1 LKAAGQHQNRHYDQN
16 LESRRVIMAN
26 VALKNIIEAPMAANI
41 RESANHIWLAGLGA
55 YAKTQEEGE
64 KLFQSLIKEGEK
76 FEKQARKTAEARI
89 DEAKGKVIEFRD
101 KASHQ
106 IERLEELFQERVAQV
121 LSRLGVPTQ
130 EDIQE
135 LAKRVEELNKSIM
148 ALKK

>member
-1 LKAAGQHQNRHYDQN
+1 
-16 LESRRVIMAN
+16 MAN

-64 KLFQSLIKEGEK
+64 KLFESLIKEGEK

-89 DEAKGKVIEFRD
+89 EEAKGKVIEFRN
-101 KASHQ
+101 KATQQ
-106 IERLEELFQERVAQV
+106 IDRLEDLFQERVAHV
-121 LSRLGVPTQ
+121 LNRLGIPTQ

-135 LAKRVEELNKSIM
+135 LAKRVEDLNQSIM

>member
-1 LKAAGQHQNRHYDQN
+1 
-16 LESRRVIMAN
+16 MAN
-26 VALKNIIEAPMAANI
+26 IALKNIIEAPMATNI
-41 RESANHIWLAGLGA
+41 RESATRIWLAGLGA
-55 YAKTQEEGE
+55 FAKTQEEGE
-64 KLFQSLIKEGEK
+64 KLFESLIKEGEK
-76 FEKQARKTAEARI
+76 VEKHARKAAEERLE
-89 DEAKGKVIEFRD
+89 EAKGKVIEFRG

>member
-1 LKAAGQHQNRHYDQN
+1 MASTALQNI
-16 LESRRVIMAN
+16 LETPV
-26 VALKNIIEAPMAANI
+26 AANI

-76 FEKQARKTAEARI
+76 VEKQAKKAAEARI
-89 DEAKGKVIEFRD
+89 KEAKGKVVEFRG
-101 KASHQ
+101 KANQ
-106 IERLEELFQERVAQV
+106 QFDRLEELFQERVAQV
-121 LSRLGVPTQ
+121 LNRMGIPTQ

-135 LAKRVEELNKSIM
+135 LSKRVETLNESIM